1 MLRRSPLKPKREK
14 PRRNEGRVT
23 HGRMKEKAS
32 RDPNTE
38 ERAFHKLVRSVG
50 CLVCGRPATIHH
62 VTSDGHKRIAR
73 SHERVTPLCPQHHQ
87 KVFDPKDADP
97 ISVEGLTHAGFTARY
112 GVDLLKWAT
121 DAWERRETPEHPF
134 WSDGVTRLREV
145 ARGSELKHKAAGERE
160 RTNKRAQPGLSSASE
175 ER

>member
-1 MLRRSPLKPKREK
+1 MLRRSPLKPKRSK

-23 HGRMKEKAS
+23 HGRMKPKPA
-32 RDPNTE
+32 RDPNAE
-38 ERAFHKLVRSVG
+38 ERRFREQVRACG
-50 CLVCGRPATIHH
+50 CLVCGAPATIHH

-73 SHERVTPLCPQHHQ
+73 SHKRVTPLCPVHHQ

-112 GVDLLKWAT
+112 GIDLLKWAD
-121 DAWERRETPEHPF
+121 DAWERRGSPEHPF
-134 WSDGVTRLREV
+134 WTHGVTRLREV
-145 ARGSELKHKAAGERE
+145 ARAADLAHKAGGERE
-160 RTNKRAQPGLSSASE
+160 RTNKRAAPALSNAIE